1 MDWKL
6 FAQLAATG
14 LVTVL
19 GWWVV
24 NFFSKRRDIE
34 NDRRKLQTEYLLEAY
49 RRLEGASHREGRQKE
64 FEGQLESAIADIQL
78 LGTAKQ
84 VDLAL
89 EFATDMADNAAT
101 AARFKL
107 PMPVL
112 ALGGDRSWGR
122 GMEVVESLQRLAV
135 DVQGGVV
142 ENCGHWMPEEQPAD
156 LLRRLLAFFGPSD
169 PAQK

>member
-34 NDRRKLQTEYLLEAY
+34 NDRRKLRTEYLVEAY
-49 RRLEGASHREGRQKE
+49 RRLESATHREGRQKE
-64 FEGQLESAIADIQL
+64 FEDRLESAVEDIQL

-84 VDLAL
+84 AELATR
-89 EFATDMADNAAT
+89 FAIDMA
-101 AARFKL
+101 
-107 PMPVL
+107 
-112 ALGGDRSWGR
+112 
-122 GMEVVESLQRLAV
+122 
-135 DVQGGVV
+135 
-142 ENCGHWMPEEQPAD
+142 ENGIAYTDD
-156 LLRRLLAFFGPSD
+156 LLRDLRDSLRSELKLEPLTKSNRVLQFYEKGRGSPIIGGNQSEQGEKLPS
-169 PAQK
+169 PPS

>member
-14 LVTVL
+14 LVTVI

-34 NDRRKLQTEYLLEAY
+34 NDRRKLRTEYLLEAY

-64 FEGQLESAIADIQL
+64 FEDGLESAIADIQL

-84 VDLAL
+84 ADLA
-89 EFATDMADNAAT
+89 
-101 AARFKL
+101 
-107 PMPVL
+107 
-112 ALGGDRSWGR
+112 S
-122 GMEVVESLQRLAV
+122 
-135 DVQGGVV
+135 
-142 ENCGHWMPEEQPAD
+142 
-156 LLRRLLAFFGPSD
+156 RLLLIWLRMVSRIRTICCGIFGIHCEAS
-169 PAQK
+169 